1 MGKTTGLQT
10 KFYLAG
16 VDMSADV
23 ASISNIGYTQTLA
36 DTTNLSVSAME
47 RIPSTLDGNLAISA
61 FFDSSNGHSTWVPSG
76 DIPTADRNAFVGMST
91 TAGEACLFGAFKQ
104 TSYYVSRP
112 DAGTGAITCA
122 IDLSAADGASP
133 SFGVLQTAGLETN
146 AASDTYT
153 AIDNGASS
161 ASGGRMSVQCT
172 SIGSGSITLSLEDS
186 ADNVTY
192 ASLASFTAISA
203 AGSSEIVSISGTI
216 DRYTKL
222 VASGTFTNAVVIV
235 GLSRS

>member
-1 MGKTTGLQT
+1 MAKTTGLQT

-23 ASISNIGYTQTLA
+23 ASLTNVGYSQTLA

-47 RIPSTLDGNLAISA
+47 RIPSTLDGNLSISA
-61 FFDSSNGHSTWVPSG
+61 FFDQSNGHATWVPSG
-76 DIPTADRNAFVGMST
+76 AIPTTDRNAFVGLST
-91 TAGEACLFGAFKQ
+91 TVAEACLFGAFKQ

-112 DAGTGAITCA
+112 DAGSGAITCA
-122 IDLSAADGASP
+122 IDLAASDGASP
-133 SFGVLQTAGLETN
+133 SFAVLQTAGLETN
-146 AASDTYT
+146 AASETYT
-153 AIDNGASS
+153 AVDNAASS
-161 ASGGRMSVQCT
+161 ALGGRMSVQCT

-186 ADNVTY
+186 ADDITY
-192 ASLASFTAISA
+192 VSLASFTAISA
-203 AGSSEIVSISGTI
+203 AGSSEIVTISGTI